1 MDYSMPGFP
10 IHHQLLKLAQT
21 HAHRVGDATQPSHP
35 LSSPSPPAFSLS
47 RVRVFSNESVFASCG
62 QRIGVLA
69 SASVL
74 PMNIRDLF
82 PLGLSVL
89 ILLSKGLSRVF
100 SNTTIQKHQFM
111 LDLSSL
117 TRDQAFALYSGSSE
131 PQPLDYQGRSLIIFL
146 KKKKKNFIFLSCIYF
161 LSLWSCVFFFLN
173 KSLCLFLVFYFLFLM
188 YYSCF
193 FLNFW
198 SFVLEI
204 SFKCLIII

>member
-1 MDYSMPGFP
+1 MPGFP

-100 SNTTIQKHQFM
+100 SNTTIQKHHK
-111 LDLSSL
+111 
-117 TRDQAFALYSGSSE
+117 G
-131 PQPLDYQGRSLIIFL
+131 SLIQCTVGTRID
-146 KKKKKNFIFLSCIYF
+146 KVGNRI
-161 LSLWSCVFFFLN
+161 
-173 KSLCLFLVFYFLFLM
+173 
-188 YYSCF
+188 
-193 FLNFW
+193 
-198 SFVLEI
+198 E
-204 SFKCLIII
+204 